1 MKAILIICLS
11 FASIISFAQNYTL
24 PQGEYMDTTLVISPK
39 CSPPYS
45 IFYYQVKAKYPV
57 SSETLL
63 REAKDF
69 MKEKGHTYTG
79 SGYVTFRFYVDCEG
93 TMSRIKV
100 MQTDEDYKPARFQKD
115 LVEELYQFAKKINKW
130 PTGIEIQD
138 IKNVNYIAFI
148 SFKIKNGEIINI
160 IP

>member
-1 MKAILIICLS
+1 MKAIFMIFFCFVSTILLG
-11 FASIISFAQNYTL
+11 QNYIL
-24 PQGEYMDTTLVISPK
+24 SQGEYMDTTLVISPK
-39 CSPPYS
+39 CSPPYR

-69 MKEKGHTYTG
+69 MKEKGHTYAG

-100 MQTDEDYKPARFQKD
+100 MQTDEDYKPARFQKGF
-115 LVEELYQFAKKINKW
+115 VEELYQFAKKMNKW

-138 IKNVNYIAFI
+138 IKNINYIAFI
-148 SFKIKNGEIINI
+148 SFKIKNGEITNI